1 MTEYLKILDQPAV
14 QSKEHFMLACAVAG
28 LPIDDEKYEAVVA
41 FEIGQL
47 SNIKEI
53 ANMFDKN
60 AEMSLFAYK
69 KIFRL
74 VEYAGVVTDGE
85 SLARNFSVKTVSDG
99 NAFNMSMDL
108 MEDMHAIYGIDTDAV
123 TWNILKSEVLKR

>member
-1 MTEYLKILDQPAV
+1 MTEYLKILDQPAI
-14 QSKEHFMLACAVAG
+14 QSKEHFMLACAVVG
-28 LPIDDEKYEAVVA
+28 LPIDDEKYEAVIA

-47 SNIKEI
+47 SNIKKI
-53 ANMFDKN
+53 ANMFDEN

-85 SLARNFSVKTVSDG
+85 SFSRIFSVKTVSDG
-99 NAFNMSMDL
+99 NTFNMSMDM
-108 MEDMHAIYGIDTDAV
+108 MEDMRAMLGIDTDAE
-123 TWNILKSEVLKR
+123 TWSILKSEVLKR

>member
-28 LPIDDEKYEAVVA
+28 LPIDDEKYEAVIA
-41 FEIGQL
+41 FEVGQL
-47 SNIKEI
+47 SNIKKI
-53 ANMFDKN
+53 AGMFDEN

-74 VEYAGVVTDGE
+74 VEYAGVVTDSE
-85 SLARNFSVKTVSDG
+85 SFSRIFSVKTVSDG
-99 NAFNMSMDL
+99 NTFNMSMDM
-108 MEDMHAIYGIDTDAV
+108 MEDMRAMLGIDTDAE

>member
-14 QSKEHFMLACAVAG
+14 QSKEHFMLACAAVG
-28 LPIDDEKYEAVVA
+28 LPIDEKYEEVVA

-47 SNIKEI
+47 SNIKKI
-53 ANMFDKN
+53 ANMFDEN

-85 SLARNFSVKTVSDG
+85 SLSRNFSVKTVSDG
-99 NAFNMSMDL
+99 NTFNMSMDL
-108 MEDMHAIYGIDTDAV
+108 MEDMHAIHGIDTDAEM
-123 TWNILKSEVLKR
+123 WNILKSEVLKR